1 MVSDQELRVVF
12 HVLLNPVPQYLL
24 GLLPALL
31 TLGSTPYE
39 SLLEKFLWFLRCL
52 GCPFTGLYYFCK
64 IEGNPIEMSAYWL
77 ESKNFT
83 HFIRKKN
90 DDQND
95 NKNDDKNE
103 DGGDNDRDYG
113 DEYYGDDDDDEDDDD
128 EDDGSSKGQK
138 SDLVEF
144 MLDYIHNYSN
154 EDGTKKNDND
164 DDDDKSNDNYINEES
179 CKNTINTI
187 NTISTEAKIII
198 NNKYDDNEDDNNK
211 DDDGAKKDDKG
222 DEEDG
227 NGDGAKKKD
236 DKGDDD
242 DDNKFNTESS
252 KNTSN
257 IETKIVINNKD
268 EVDNKVISEQEFPRP
283 FGYHVMKIKP
293 NKSQK
298 RILEDWIAKAS
309 LLDRLLLCFSAYYI
323 IISVIAGIAKAIRP
337 CTQDNALEDWPYI
350 PILFIWTLPVIYVRM
365 FKGKVVSKVLPERLK
380 NRITIVK
387 YNSAITKKK
396 QNWVFAI
403 FCFSLF
409 LPWLSVIIAYL
420 TPPIGVSCKSKFL
433 TVICSIWSFNNIIA
447 YVSHMKGEK
456 DVHGPSPVGIMFIG
470 FGVIV
475 GLGLIFFD
483 SLWESVF
490 GPYCNQLSCL

>member
-1 MVSDQELRVVF
+1 MVSDQELRAVF
-12 HVLLNPVPQYLL
+12 HALQNPVPQYLL
-24 GLLPALL
+24 GLLPVLL

-52 GCPFTGLYYFCK
+52 
-64 IEGNPIEMSAYWL
+64 
-77 ESKNFT
+77 
-83 HFIRKKN
+83 
-90 DDQND
+90 
-95 NKNDDKNE
+95 
-103 DGGDNDRDYG
+103 
-113 DEYYGDDDDDEDDDD
+113 
-128 EDDGSSKGQK
+128 
-138 SDLVEF
+138 
-144 MLDYIHNYSN
+144 
-154 EDGTKKNDND
+154 
-164 DDDDKSNDNYINEES
+164 
-179 CKNTINTI
+179 
-187 NTISTEAKIII
+187 
-198 NNKYDDNEDDNNK
+198 
-211 DDDGAKKDDKG
+211 
-222 DEEDG
+222 
-227 NGDGAKKKD
+227 
-236 DKGDDD
+236 
-242 DDNKFNTESS
+242 ESS

-309 LLDRLLLCFSAYYI
+309 LLDRLLLCLSAYYI
-323 IISVIAGIAKAIRP
+323 IISVISGITKAIRP

-365 FKGKVVSKVLPERLK
+365 FEGKVVSKVLPERLK

-420 TPPIGVSCKSKFL
+420 TPPIGVS
-433 TVICSIWSFNNIIA
+433 W
-447 YVSHMKGEK
+447 EK
-456 DVHGPSPVGIMFIG
+456 DVHGPSPVGIMFIC
-470 FGVIV
+470 FGAIV

-490 GPYCNQLSCL
+490 GASCNQLTNFNLANGE